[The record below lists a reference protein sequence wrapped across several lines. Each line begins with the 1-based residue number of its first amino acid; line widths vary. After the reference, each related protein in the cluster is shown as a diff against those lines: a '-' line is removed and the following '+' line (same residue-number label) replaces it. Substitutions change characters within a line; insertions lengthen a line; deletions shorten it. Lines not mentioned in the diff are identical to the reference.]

1 VAVSPA
7 VYQAYR
13 STARFISADGRTVQ
27 FSAVPAA
34 GPAGSQAAIGTI
46 PALRSA
52 LATTA
57 ARAGAR
63 DSGVAGLD
71 ATAYDVGQTSTSDLL
86 AVAPIVLLAL
96 AVLLAVVLRSL
107 VAPIYLVA
115 TVGLTYLA
123 ALGSAAFVFIRLGG
137 DASLNFVIPILL
149 FIFAMALGEDYNILL
164 MTRVREE
171 ARDRPLQDALVGAVT
186 HTGGTITSAGVVLAG
201 TFTVLGV
208 AGNSTQ
214 ARQLGF
220 TIAFAVLLDTF
231 FVRTLLVPSFAM
243 LLGRWNWWPSALGR
257 RRPVSPRADASP
269 AGSSPPP
276 Y

>member
-1 VAVSPA
+1 VSPA

-13 STARFISADGRTVQ
+13 STARFISPDGRTVQ
-27 FSAVPAA
+27 YSAVPAA

-52 LATTA
+52 LATVA

-63 DSGVAGLD
+63 DSGVAGPD

-86 AVAPIVLLAL
+86 AVAPVVLLAL

-107 VAPIYLVA
+107 VAPLYLVA
-115 TVGLTYLA
+115 TVGMTYLA
-123 ALGSAAFVFIRLGG
+123 ALGSAAFVFIRLGS

-171 ARDRPLQDALVGAVT
+171 ARDRPLQDALVGAVA
-186 HTGGTITSAGVVLAG
+186 HTGGTITSAGVILAG

-208 AGNSTQ
+208 VGNSAQ

-231 FVRTLLVPSFAM
+231 FVRTLLVPSIAT
-243 LLGRWNWWPSALGR
+243 LLGRWNWWPSALG

-276 Y
+276 C